1 MRVCV
6 LCGGYGGAKVAHGF
20 ALLGEEVELSVIVNT
35 ADDLEL
41 HGLYVSPDL
50 DTVMYTLAGLANTQT
65 GWGVRD
71 ETWSASEMLERYG
84 AETWF
89 RLGDRDLATHIRRTE
104 LLRAGQRQTE
114 VTAQLS
120 AALGISA
127 LLLPMTDEPVRTRV
141 RTPAGWLAFQDY
153 FVRRGHRDE
162 VLEVDFSGIDA
173 AHPTIE
179 VEQAIDGAELI
190 VIAPSNP
197 FVSVGPI
204 LALPGVTDRLRAASA
219 PVMAVSPIVAG
230 AALRGPARDMLES
243 LGAEPTAAGV
253 ARHYVERYPQLIDTF
268 VLDKADEAV
277 AAQVAATGV
286 TPRMLGIVMADEGD
300 RRRLAGDL
308 IAARRTM
315 QA

>member
-6 LCGGYGGAKVAHGF
+6 LCGGYGGAKMAHGF
-20 ALLGEEVELSVIVNT
+20 ALLGDSVELSVIVNT

-50 DTVMYTLAGLANTQT
+50 DTVMYTLAGLANPQT

-71 ETWSASEMLERYG
+71 ESWSASEMLERYG

-104 LLRAGQRQTE
+104 LLRVGLRLTE
-114 VTAQLS
+114 VTARLS

-127 LLLPMTDEPVRTRV
+127 RLLPMTDEPVRTRV

-162 VLEVDFSGIDA
+162 VLEFDFSGIDEA
-173 AHPTIE
+173 RLTAE
-179 VEQAIDGAELI
+179 VEQAIDATELI

-204 LALPGVTDRLRAASA
+204 LALAGVADRLRAAAA
-219 PVMAVSPIVAG
+219 PVIAVSPIVAG
-230 AALRGPARDMLES
+230 AALRGPAREMLAS

-253 ARHYVERYPQLIDTF
+253 ARHYAERYPRLIDALVIDT
-268 VLDKADEAV
+268 ADEAEV
-277 AAQVAATGV
+277 AEVAATGI
-286 TPRMLGIVMADEGD
+286 TPVVLDIVMADEND
-300 RRRLAGDL
+300 RRRLAGEL
-308 IAARRTM
+308 LSARRTM
-315 QA
+315 RG